1 MDANLWDMQMR
12 VKDFKQRDGRLQR
25 DIWKWESSMQQR
37 NSFQDFTFGIQ
48 LFTIVLIIICEL
60 ATFFLQQIIKNNMHK
75 LHKLHRSFEIPW
87 VKFLDVLRLF
97 CLCTGLTSAITIRPW
112 LQDLHAWVQ
121 QAKRRPNENQEA
133 EKQQAAR
140 WCKAAA
146 HVKKGKLNE
155 EES

>member
-1 MDANLWDMQMR
+1 
-12 VKDFKQRDGRLQR
+12 
-25 DIWKWESSMQQR
+25 
-37 NSFQDFTFGIQ
+37 
-48 LFTIVLIIICEL
+48 
-60 ATFFLQQIIKNNMHK
+60 MHK